1 MAFHVS
7 NALML
12 STPLKALAETCEAN
26 NSVFNINMPL
36 LLPVALMGATVGGKI
51 LLASLSLLVLFLLIT
66 LQEVFKIY

>member
-51 LLASLSLLVLFLLIT
+51 LLASLSILVLFLLIT

>member
-36 LLPVALMGATVGGKI
+36 LLPVALMGATVGAKI

>member
-1 MAFHVS
+1 MAFLVS